1 MVRVISP
8 NEEEKTRMR
17 TKRQLAAVAA
27 LLVLTSG
34 ATAHAE
40 GLNNLAAGFN
50 GLLTFPFDPAI
61 FAAEPP
67 EAFEEMAGAPYTS
80 GLLGFFAGILMMP
93 YRATMGALDVALFPF
108 WVFPTLSPEAKI
120 NLFEKTDYEVEYE

>member
-1 MVRVISP
+1 
-8 NEEEKTRMR
+8 MR
-17 TKRQLAAVAA
+17 TKRLVATISA

-34 ATAHAE
+34 VAAQAE

-50 GLLTFPFDPAI
+50 GLLTFPFDPVI

-67 EAFEEMAGAPYTS
+67 EAFEGMAGEPVTS
-80 GLLGFFAGILMMP
+80 GILGFFAGVLMIP
-93 YRATMGALDVALFPF
+93 YRVTMGALDIALFPF

-120 NLFEKTDYEVEYE
+120 NLFEKTGYEVEYE

>member
-1 MVRVISP
+1 
-8 NEEEKTRMR
+8 MR
-17 TKRQLAAVAA
+17 TKKLVATIAA

-34 ATAHAE
+34 VAAHAE

-61 FAAEPP
+61 YAAEPP
-67 EAFEEMAGAPYTS
+67 EAFEGIPGEPVTS
-80 GLLGFFAGILMMP
+80 GMLGFLTGILMMP
-93 YRATMGALDVALFPF
+93 YRACMGALDIALFPF

-120 NLFEKTDYEVEYE
+120 NLFEKTEYEVEYE

>member
-1 MVRVISP
+1 
-8 NEEEKTRMR
+8 MR
-17 TKRQLAAVAA
+17 TKRLLAAVAA

-50 GLLTFPFDPAI
+50 GLLTFPVDPI
-61 FAAEPP
+61 VFAADPP
-67 EAFEEMAGAPYTS
+67 EAFDEAAGAPYTS
-80 GLLGFFAGILMMP
+80 IMLGFLAGILMMP

-108 WVFPTLSPEAKI
+108 WVFPTLSPEARI
-120 NLFEKTDYEVEYE
+120 NLFEKAGYEIEYQ